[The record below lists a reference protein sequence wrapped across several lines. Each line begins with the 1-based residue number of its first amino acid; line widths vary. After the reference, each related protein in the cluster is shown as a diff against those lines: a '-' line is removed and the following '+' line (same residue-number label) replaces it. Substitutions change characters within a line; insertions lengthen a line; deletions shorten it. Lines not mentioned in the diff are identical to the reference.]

1 MEISEIY
8 GEEVILIMIQI
19 NLTVA
24 KTRHRPRLDTF
35 GMFHEFFDYVSLR

>member
-8 GEEVILIMIQI
+8 GEEVILKMIQI

-24 KTRHRPRLDTF
+24 KTRHRPSLVTL